1 MVQQKLQPALKKF
14 IYQEN
19 NEEET
24 HRKVRG
30 RDLVILEGKG
40 GERARN
46 IVVLRSLNSE
56 NTSTLTL
63 YMFAKSLKL
72 NWMIFSFNNE

>member
-63 YMFAKSLKL
+63 YMFAKALKL